1 MTITDEDCL
10 TETLAFNEQFEATAA
25 LRPPRGRTLDPATLE
40 HAGAAARPVRP
51 AARLDRRGR
60 GPAGGAGS
68 AGGAGVV
75 GAPPA
80 VKVAQPAAVA
90 LAAGAPKRAR

>member
-40 HAGAAARPVRP
+40 HTGAAARPVRP
-51 AARLDRRGR
+51 AARRGR
-60 GPAGGAGS
+60 GAAGGAGS
-68 AGGAGVV
+68 AGGAGGV